1 MDGSS
6 EGASPDGF
14 VSRSTSLQEAL
25 GRIER
30 VAPTNAT
37 VLITGETGTGKELVA
52 RAIHR
57 RSQRANHQLVAVNVG
72 AIPESLLSSELF
84 GHEHGAFTGA
94 VQRRIGRFEQADRG
108 TIFLDEAG
116 ELSNEMQVAL
126 LRVLQE
132 GEFERLGSSQTRRV
146 DLRVIAA
153 TNRLLEDDV
162 EEGRFRADL
171 YYRLSV
177 FPINLPPLRERA
189 EDIPALVHHFLRQTQ
204 RKLGRHRSSGCRRI
218 AGPATSV
225 SSRTSW
231 NRARSSATSRCS
243 TSPRR
248 FSTSGTPPNRRRRGS
263 GRCSRT
269 TSAG

>member
-1 MDGSS
+1 
-6 EGASPDGF
+6 
-14 VSRSTSLQEAL
+14 
-25 GRIER
+25 
-30 VAPTNAT
+30 
-37 VLITGETGTGKELVA
+37 
-52 RAIHR
+52 
-57 RSQRANHQLVAVNVG
+57 
-72 AIPESLLSSELF
+72 
-84 GHEHGAFTGA
+84 

-204 RKLGRHRSSGCRRI
+204 RKLGRQF
-218 AGPATSV
+218 AGVEPASLE
-225 SSRTSW
+225 RLQAYSW
-231 NRARSSATSRCS
+231 PGNIRQLENIVEQSAILCDKPVLDVPAALLDERHAAKSPTSRLGAVLKDNERRMIEGALEAARGRVSGQSGAAERLGLPPS
-243 TSPRR
+243 TLESKIRRYNIDKLQYRQPR
-248 FSTSGTPPNRRRRGS
+248 S
-263 GRCSRT
+263 
-269 TSAG
+269 